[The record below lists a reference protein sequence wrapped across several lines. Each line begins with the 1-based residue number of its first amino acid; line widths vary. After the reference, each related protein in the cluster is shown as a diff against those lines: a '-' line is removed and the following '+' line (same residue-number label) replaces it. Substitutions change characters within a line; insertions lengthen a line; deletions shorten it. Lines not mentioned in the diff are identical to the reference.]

1 MSQNDQTLGV
11 HFFGLPDPK
20 PIKDVTYSIVD
31 KVQLARSNKMLAED
45 LKELE
50 PVIRML
56 KKSSWSFDND
66 PDCSKRNAIMGIL
79 EDFDT
84 P

>member
-11 HFFGLPDPK
+11 YFIGLPDPK
-20 PIKDVTYSIVD
+20 PIKDVTNSIVD
-31 KVQLARSNKMLAED
+31 KVQLARSNKMVAED